1 MNSINPGEGY
11 RILGPDEKIIDGDEG
26 RWDDTRVDHFW
37 FAATSSAGEKA
48 SYVSGFVWRRKID
61 MSNPS
66 QKYDPLLNKWA
77 RLKASGSIVQLRS
90 LTNHGMRIIEF
101 INGNVSVVAGEV
113 FEVLEKC
120 TGYHWKEEKTLVVGC
135 KTLSKNGNIVLCNG
149 QALCHVNS
157 LNNAILHIKNTA
169 HSLNSVCESM
179 LFTDN
184 RGQHHSVKFSDIENF
199 LGD

>member
-1 MNSINPGEGY
+1 MTNTKDSY
-11 RILGPDEKIIDGDEG
+11 RLLGDEEII
-26 RWDDTRVDHFW
+26 R
-37 FAATSSAGEKA
+37 ATKC
-48 SYVSGFVWRRKID
+48 YVRKID

-77 RLKASGSIVQLRS
+77 RTSSLAIVQLRQ
-90 LTNHGMRIIEF
+90 LTNKGLRIIEYE
-101 INGNVSVVAGEV
+101 NGSVNAIEPS
-113 FEVLEKC
+113 FLQILDKC

-135 KTLSKNGNIVLCNG
+135 KTLSRHGALVWCSG
-149 QALCHVNS
+149 ETLCHVNS
-157 LNNAILHIKNTA
+157 LSNSIQNIKHIAQK
-169 HSLNSVCESM
+169 LNSVCESM